1 MKAQHK
7 LDFFNLQGYNPVI
20 LGTLARDGE
29 QLTFEEPMTARL
41 EADYWVK
48 CISLSVKHTLRRHS
62 KDFFHTLKVKD
73 PLEAWAPYQPALEV
87 MPVQILVACVHV
99 LFCRKLAEAKG
110 AG

>member
-1 MKAQHK
+1 M
-7 LDFFNLQGYNPVI
+7 LQGYNPVI

-48 CISLSVKHTLRRHS
+48 CIHLGVKHTLRRHS
-62 KDFFHTLKVKD
+62 RDFFERLRIRD
-73 PLEAWAPYQPALEV
+73 LLEAWRPNLSVLEA

-99 LFCRKLAEAKG
+99 LFCRRLKEARGSFLIKRNKT
-110 AG
+110 